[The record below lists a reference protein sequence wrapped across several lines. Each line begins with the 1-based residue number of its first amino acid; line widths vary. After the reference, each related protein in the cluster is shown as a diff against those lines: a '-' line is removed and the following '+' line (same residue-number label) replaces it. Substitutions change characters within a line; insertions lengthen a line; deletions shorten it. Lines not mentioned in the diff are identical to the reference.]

1 MALERRGIPAV
12 AVLASMVALA
22 AVGCAD
28 GGDQAPVSSPP
39 SPPDRST
46 SGPVRA
52 RNVTTVAEAI
62 AALEDTVQ
70 DAYVTSG
77 ITRRAGFMLLEQA
90 RLCIGAHE
98 EGDFVQA
105 FSYIE
110 GAHAMIQAGLARGAV
125 SSEEIA
131 VRLHRSFDLIG
142 AMVATNP
149 VEAP

>member
-1 MALERRGIPAV
+1 
-12 AVLASMVALA
+12 
-22 AVGCAD
+22 
-28 GGDQAPVSSPP
+28 
-39 SPPDRST
+39 
-46 SGPVRA
+46 
-52 RNVTTVAEAI
+52 
-62 AALEDTVQ
+62 
-70 DAYVTSG
+70 
-77 ITRRAGFMLLEQA
+77 MLVEQA

-110 GAHAMIQAGLARGAV
+110 GAHAMIQAGLARGVV

>member
-1 MALERRGIPAV
+1 MARERRRVRAV
-12 AVLASMVALA
+12 AVLASMVALSA
-22 AVGCAD
+22 IGCAD

-46 SGPVRA
+46 SGRA

-77 ITRRAGFMLLEQA
+77 ITRRAGFMLVEQA

-110 GAHAMIQAGLARGAV
+110 GAHAMIQAGLARGVV